1 MLNNNPSTSNVLLSF
16 PFLFW
21 CDFADLLAD
30 LNPIWMACGATFT
43 LAGAGTGERSVPAK
57 DFFLGYRK
65 VDMQPHE
72 ILLKVR
78 ACAGHE
84 AHTQGCSLVWLG
96 VASLGLIAGALSRAG
111 PLMHTVYLS
120 GQSLATSHK

>member
-1 MLNNNPSTSNVLLSF
+1 MSRRRFHLCFGATLPS
-16 PFLFW
+16 
-21 CDFADLLAD
+21 LLAD

-78 ACAGHE
+78 VRAAHE
-84 AHTQGCSLVWLG
+84 SHAQGCSLVWLG
-96 VASLGLIAGALSRAG
+96 VA
-111 PLMHTVYLS
+111 
-120 GQSLATSHK
+120 